1 MPTSQRRHRRLV
13 TTTVLAALTAGAL
26 ATGATGAAVAGASP
40 ATAARGPLRA
50 VTVQDPRDTDD
61 ARADIRSATV
71 AVSSDRQFVT
81 VSAKVYQPTS
91 PTTVNWW
98 QGTSLPR
105 GGIVWGLNTDPAT
118 QLWDYTAHLRGD
130 PDLGTYGFVAY
141 RANMGHDEPRCRVAG
156 SFDGSTYR
164 MRFPVRCIGSP
175 ERVRFTAYMQ
185 LYNDNADGIIGGEY
199 APAWGELSPWLSLR

>member
-1 MPTSQRRHRRLV
+1 MPTSQRRRRRLV

-26 ATGATGAAVAGASP
+26 ATGATVAGAAP

-50 VTVQDPRDTDD
+50 VTVQDPRDTGD

-71 AVSSDRQFVT
+71 AVSPDGQYVT
-81 VSAKVYQPTS
+81 VSAKLYQPTS
-91 PTTVNWW
+91 PTTANWW
-98 QGTSLPR
+98 RGTSLPR
-105 GGIVWGLNTDPAT
+105 PGIVWGLNTDPAT

-141 RANMGHDEPRCRVAG
+141 RGDMDHDEPRCRVAG
-156 SFDGSTYR
+156 SFDGGTYR

-175 ERVRFTAYMQ
+175 ERVRFTAYVQ
-185 LYNDNADGIIGGEY
+185 LYSDNADDIIGGEY
-199 APAWGELSPWLSLR
+199 APAWAEFSPWLRLR